1 MKQYYGSDD
10 KYTWHDKVFKR
21 AERLLKEATKK
32 MGEAEGEEYLK
43 TFMPQLHYNW
53 EGYEALA
60 DVLNQPMQER
70 YKLVDPAV
78 QRRLEPDEDREL
90 INQAL
95 ADFHKEMTCARP
107 PSPPHGTSRSFSFS
121 HGPPNAPREFTKK
134 NPERGAAWL
143 ELFQEKMIALLTHD
157 HVPAVKSASPMKGP
171 ADLQKEVLLE
181 QAGLAAKVAVET
193 EEDKKVVSK
202 HATPARNELLDALT
216 NSITDDDCMR
226 WSDVS
231 ALFPKAE
238 AILTEGGPG
247 SFPRWNFRPDGL
259 LPRWMLPARP
269 AMC

>member
-1 MKQYYGSDD
+1 
-10 KYTWHDKVFKR
+10 
-21 AERLLKEATKK
+21 
-32 MGEAEGEEYLK
+32 
-43 TFMPQLHYNW
+43 
-53 EGYEALA
+53 
-60 DVLNQPMQER
+60 
-70 YKLVDPAV
+70 
-78 QRRLEPDEDREL
+78 
-90 INQAL
+90 
-95 ADFHKEMTCARP
+95 
-107 PSPPHGTSRSFSFS
+107 
-121 HGPPNAPREFTKK
+121 
-134 NPERGAAWL
+134 
-143 ELFQEKMIALLTHD
+143 
-157 HVPAVKSASPMKGP
+157 MKGP

-181 QAGLAAKVAVET
+181 QAGLAAKVAAET

-238 AILTEGGPG
+238 ATLTEGGPG